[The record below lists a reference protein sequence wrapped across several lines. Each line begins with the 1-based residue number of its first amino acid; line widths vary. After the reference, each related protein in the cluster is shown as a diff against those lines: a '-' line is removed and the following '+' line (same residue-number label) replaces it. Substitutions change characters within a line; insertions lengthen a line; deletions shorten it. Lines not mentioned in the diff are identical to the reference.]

1 MDLVVRVRAAGD
13 SSLTSVFRPLLAAS
27 AAASRGVEANLAS
40 SGKGA
45 ARAAAEGAAAH
56 KTAASAQ
63 AASIKAIQALRNADH
78 REFLA
83 NLKTEE
89 AEAKKTAKAIG
100 DEQRKQAK
108 ASEAA
113 QKKALE
119 VASGAARTFG
129 SLMRSS
135 IGVAKDVGAGFG
147 IDFSLQG
154 GLARSMQRNSTAIA
168 LSNAAYKDGGARESV
183 AGLESTAMA
192 TGAKYK
198 LDPTSVIEG
207 LAQYQKLT
215 GDLATGKA
223 GLDGLAALAGATT
236 TKLDDM
242 FAAAGNVG
250 NALGEVGKEFKTP
263 EEKAKAVLDV
273 MKSVAAFGQE
283 GAVEVSDLS
292 KQMAK
297 VAAAAGFF
305 EGDRGENLKKMT
317 ALAQLARMSGGAAS
331 ATQAATS
338 VLSFANILRTP
349 ARRAQF
355 KEAGIDVDSATQ
367 KGQLRDPIE
376 IIKEALTKTGGA
388 IEPMKK
394 MFANVMGDKP
404 VTALA
409 TAYNKAGGGEAGM
422 KAVDAM
428 LAKFG
433 GAMSDAQIASNNA
446 ERMKGKEAAGV
457 DAQIQLDQVYS
468 ELSTALLP
476 ALREFTPV
484 AKAAAQGLSWIV
496 KESAQHPVAAIT
508 AALVASIGKA
518 ALGEAAGK
526 ALGSALVA
534 AGGKGAAIGALA
546 IAATAVYLQTKKTFD
561 EGAEGQSKGVG
572 TQISASN
579 SAQIMRDVASGRIS
593 KEDALKKLEETYK
606 EGSKDVKNAEQKVSY
621 WSALNPF
628 SDTSGADV
636 GRAQALQ
643 ETGATVGGK
652 TAMDEMK
659 ANLANVKTAMDQL
672 AAAIKA
678 DSSRVKD
685 VNIVGGLPAPGP
697 AVNNAAR
704 SSGVQ

>member
-1 MDLVVRVRAAGD
+1 MDLVVRVRASGD

-27 AAASRGVEANLAS
+27 AAASKAVEANLER
-40 SGKGA
+40 SGRGAVKA
-45 ARAAAEGAAAH
+45 AREGAAAV
-56 KTAASAQ
+56 KAAADAQ
-63 AASIKAIQALRNADH
+63 AISIAGIQALRDKDH
-78 REFLA
+78 AKFLGQIKA
-83 NLKTEE
+83 EE
-89 AEAKKTAKAIG
+89 AE
-100 DEQRKQAK
+100 
-108 ASEAA
+108 
-113 QKKALE
+113 QKKAAAATSRAHE
-119 VASGAARTFG
+119 KAYAQASAAARTFG
-129 SLMRSS
+129 SIARA
-135 IGVAKDVGAGFG
+135 GVGTAKEVGAGFG

-154 GLARSMQRNSTAIA
+154 GLSRGMARNSTAIA
-168 LSNAAYKDGGARESV
+168 LSNAAYKDGGPRESV

-192 TGAKYK
+192 VGAKYK
-198 LDPTSVIEG
+198 LDPTGVIEG

-355 KEAGIDVDSATQ
+355 KEAGIDVDSKTQ

-376 IIKEALTKTGGA
+376 IIKEALTKTGGG

-394 MFANVMGDKP
+394 IFANVIGDKP

-409 TAYNKAGGGEAGM
+409 TAYNKAGGGDAGM

-433 GAMSDAQIASNNA
+433 GTMSDAQIVSNNA
-446 ERMKGKEAAGV
+446 ERMRGKEAQGV
-457 DAQIQLDQVYS
+457 DTQIQLDQVYA
-468 ELSTALLP
+468 ELGTALLP

-484 AKAAAQGLSWIV
+484 AKGAAEALAGVVRFGAEHPGL
-496 KESAQHPVAAIT
+496 AIT
-508 AALVASIGKA
+508 GAIVASIGKA
-518 ALGEAAGK
+518 ALGETIGK
-526 ALGSALVA
+526 AVGGMLASMTPATAGLGLLAAAAVA
-534 AGGKGAAIGALA
+534 AAIAIADYQEKSDKEKGKGDKDAAL
-546 IAATAVYLQTKKTFD
+546 IAK
-561 EGAEGQSKGVG
+561 
-572 TQISASN
+572 
-579 SAQIMRDVASGRIS
+579 AQKELKETGKIS
-593 KEDALKKLEETYK
+593 KETIDEVAMRRAEVSGMQSALKTGGVEDQDLTAMALAGVSGDKAGTIATGEGATRDAKEKGKEGVDALAGKLDALIAAYKDSEKKPK
-606 EGSKDVKNAEQKVSY
+606 G
-621 WSALNPF
+621 P
-628 SDTSGADV
+628 
-636 GRAQALQ
+636 
-643 ETGATVGGK
+643 
-652 TAMDEMK
+652 
-659 ANLANVKTAMDQL
+659 
-672 AAAIKA
+672 I
-678 DSSRVKD
+678 D
-685 VNIVGGLPAPGP
+685 VNIIGGMPAPGP
-697 AVNNAAR
+697 AINNAAR
-704 SSGVQ
+704 SGGVN